1 MAIVKSIPTNRYING
16 NLVKNS
22 ESTVVSESEY
32 TTNGEYTIVVKSVEH
47 CKLILDHANTTHCV
61 IKALTDVTLIPIEG
75 LIDEEWDDIELSKGA
90 CVELKHILHNW
101 YILSS
106 DGLKGS

>member
-1 MAIVKSIPTNRYING
+1 MEIVKSVPIDRYVNG

-22 ESTVVSESEY
+22 ESTVVSENEY
-32 TTNGEYTIVVKSVEH
+32 TTSGEYTIVVKSVDH
-47 CKLILDHANTTHCV
+47 CKLILDHSNTTHCV
-61 IKALTDVTLIPIEG
+61 VKALTNVTLKPIEG
-75 LIDEEWDDIELSKGA
+75 LIDEEWDDIEISKGA
-90 CVELKHILHNW
+90 CVELKYILHNW